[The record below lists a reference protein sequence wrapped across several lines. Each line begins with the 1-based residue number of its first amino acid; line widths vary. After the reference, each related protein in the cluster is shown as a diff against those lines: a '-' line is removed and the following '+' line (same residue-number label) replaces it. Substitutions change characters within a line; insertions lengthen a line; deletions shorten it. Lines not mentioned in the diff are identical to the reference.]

1 MDSRKFSWRWFQTI
15 LLGRLH
21 NLTWGRIQLIVIFGL
36 VLFQDT
42 KLINSANTEIGDT
55 YEGYYSRS
63 FTLLQLI
70 PLTTEIRSQK
80 ADFWRHLQR
89 RKFSPVPS
97 KTVLKCAFSVV
108 GHKSQVTV
116 TSFLSS
122 LKKSLLISLI
132 CFGKP
137 IKVCRNVWS
146 MNAQKRWF
154 IEHLRKCQIQTFGS
168 LLYSKLVLWFLST
181 TSGILAKWF
190 KLLMGTI
197 LPVSFQP
204 CCY

>member
-1 MDSRKFSWRWFQTI
+1 MDSGKFSWRWFQTI

-21 NLTWGRIQLIVIFGL
+21 NVTWGRIQLIVIFGL

-63 FTLLQLI
+63 FTLLQFI
-70 PLTTEIRSQK
+70 PLTTEICSQK

-122 LKKSLLISLI
+122 LKKSLLISLF

-146 MNAQKRWF
+146 SECTEEVIYRALTKMSNTNIWQSV
-154 IEHLRKCQIQTFGS
+154 IQ
-168 LLYSKLVLWFLST
+168 
-181 TSGILAKWF
+181 
-190 KLLMGTI
+190 
-197 LPVSFQP
+197 
-204 CCY
+204 